1 MQTTS
6 RCWNLQNI
14 IITIIN
20 NNGPNNDPGGAPL
33 EKLKGVEVH
42 PPHTTTLCVQTVK
55 KEGGNSSPV
64 VWASAPLPQPYPAVK
79 PGTAEKQPLVD
90 AVIPVYI
97 CHQTDSVLYTYLAAC
112 PYFSHAKERIYLQ
125 ASKGFL
131 AFICKM
137 YNAGSYTCIT
147 ITINCTVTVVHV

>member
-1 MQTTS
+1 M
-6 RCWNLQNI
+6 QNI
-14 IITIIN
+14 IIAIIN

-33 EKLKGVEVH
+33 ETLKGVEVH

-55 KEGGNSSPV
+55 KEGGSSSPV

-97 CHQTDSVLYTYLAAC
+97 CQKKEDMFNQTDSVLYTYLAAC
-112 PYFSHAKERIYLQ
+112 PYFSHAKERIYL
-125 ASKGFL
+125 
-131 AFICKM
+131 
-137 YNAGSYTCIT
+137 
-147 ITINCTVTVVHV
+147 